1 MSDKQVRP
9 QESLDPHVYP
19 AEVSR
24 YPSQTFSV
32 VLTLLKARE
41 RLSSYRGKLT
51 MRISF
56 RVNDGPEHVEVRDC
70 GLLPIMVRV
79 RIYAPQVEKYP
90 LIALSSPTDAT
101 SGV

>member
-9 QESLDPHVYP
+9 QGSLDVHVYP
-19 AEVSR
+19 VEVSQN
-24 YPSQTFSV
+24 PSHTLFL
-32 VLTLLKARE
+32 VLTLMKARE

-56 RVNDGPEHVEVRDC
+56 SVNDGPEHVEVRDC

-79 RIYAPQVEKYP
+79 RIYRRQSEM
-90 LIALSSPTDAT
+90 LTNCFI
-101 SGV
+101 